1 MEPIGGRG
9 SAWHWI
15 TSTCVT
21 RGGRTTHSFPAQ
33 LLADRG
39 RASGIGGCKDAF
51 RRFGPAR
58 PAATQRCRRGPPCSR
73 LVGGD
78 PDRSTVAREPG
89 QPGPERGQVV
99 PASGTGAD
107 PPGVELPH
115 PISGAAATRAKR
127 HTLTAG
133 KVKVDFIVRLSHREF
148 HRGNGF
154 HVSSCQKTFFRP
166 SPRITTGSSQPP
178 LCESRHVATNGGRS
192 HRRGAQGRSRRKQT
206 RKETRRP
213 PMRSGSSERGS
224 RYTGSNKTFEPPSI
238 GASHWGV
245 SIAQS

>member
-1 MEPIGGRG
+1 M
-9 SAWHWI
+9 W
-15 TSTCVT
+15 
-21 RGGRTTHSFPAQ
+21 
-33 LLADRG
+33 
-39 RASGIGGCKDAF
+39 
-51 RRFGPAR
+51 
-58 PAATQRCRRGPPCSR
+58 SR
-73 LVGGD
+73 
-78 PDRSTVAREPG
+78 S
-89 QPGPERGQVV
+89 PGPSGTGC

-178 LCESRHVATNGGRS
+178 LCESARETNAPLPL
-192 HRRGAQGRSRRKQT
+192 RGTVQKKANEEG
-206 RKETRRP
+206 
-213 PMRSGSSERGS
+213 
-224 RYTGSNKTFEPPSI
+224 NPPSADAI
-238 GASHWGV
+238 RIERARIEIS
-245 SIAQS
+245 